1 MSPTYLI
8 SFKTKSGNWS
18 SMRIFF
24 YVTNN
29 NNYSTIMDIDGK
41 LLKASIKLV
50 RLMDKTA
57 DDNLPREIAD
67 VVKLHSK
74 LAVGSA
80 WIPVPGADIAAG
92 AATIWGMYVRINNKL
107 SIPFGENVM
116 KSIGSGVATN
126 LASYAAMS
134 GVASALKFIP
144 GIGTIGGAVL
154 MSATLYGL
162 TLASGWIYLNA
173 LSLVAAKKG
182 NAFSASDISKAVND
196 LLRDKTTIKN
206 FIDEAKKTYKK

>member
-1 MSPTYLI
+1 
-8 SFKTKSGNWS
+8 
-18 SMRIFF
+18 
-24 YVTNN
+24 
-29 NNYSTIMDIDGK
+29 MDIDGK
-41 LLKASIKLV
+41 LIKASVKLV
-50 RLMDKTA
+50 QLMDKTA
-57 DDNLPREIAD
+57 ESNLPREIAD

-80 WIPVPGADIAAG
+80 WIPVPGADVAAG
-92 AATIWGMYVRINNKL
+92 AANIWGMYVRINNKL

-144 GIGTIGGAVL
+144 GIGSVGGAVL
-154 MSATLYGL
+154 MSATLYGI
-162 TLASGWIYLNA
+162 TLASGWVYLNA
-173 LSLVAAKKG
+173 LSLVAERNG

-196 LLRDKTTIKN
+196 LLKDKTTIKN

>member
-1 MSPTYLI
+1 
-8 SFKTKSGNWS
+8 
-18 SMRIFF
+18 
-24 YVTNN
+24 
-29 NNYSTIMDIDGK
+29 MDTDGK

-50 RLMDKTA
+50 QLMDKTA
-57 DDNLPREIAD
+57 DENLPREIAD

-80 WIPVPGADIAAG
+80 WIPVPGADVAAG
-92 AATIWGMYVRINNKL
+92 AANIWGMYVRINNKL
-107 SIPFGENVM
+107 RIPFGENVM

-154 MSATLYGL
+154 MSASLYGL

-182 NAFSASDISKAVND
+182 NVFSASDISKAVND

>member
-1 MSPTYLI
+1 
-8 SFKTKSGNWS
+8 
-18 SMRIFF
+18 
-24 YVTNN
+24 
-29 NNYSTIMDIDGK
+29 MDIDGK

-50 RLMDKTA
+50 QLMDKTA
-57 DDNLPREIAD
+57 DANLPREIAD

-80 WIPVPGADIAAG
+80 WIPIPGADVAAG
-92 AATIWGMYVRINNKL
+92 AANIWGMYVRINNKL

-182 NAFSASDISKAVND
+182 NTFSASDISKAVND
-196 LLRDKTTIKN
+196 LLKDKTTIKN

>member
-1 MSPTYLI
+1 
-8 SFKTKSGNWS
+8 
-18 SMRIFF
+18 
-24 YVTNN
+24 
-29 NNYSTIMDIDGK
+29 MDIDGK
-41 LLKASIKLV
+41 LLKSSIKLV
-50 RLMDKTA
+50 QLMDKTA
-57 DDNLPREIAD
+57 DNNLPREIAD

-80 WIPVPGADIAAG
+80 WVPIPGADVAAG
-92 AATIWGMYVRINNKL
+92 AANIWGMYVRINNKL

-162 TLASGWIYLNA
+162 TLASGWVYLNA
-173 LSLVAAKKG
+173 LSLAAAKKG

-196 LLRDKTTIKN
+196 LLRDKSTIKN
-206 FIDEAKKTYKK
+206 FIDEAKKTYRK

>member
-1 MSPTYLI
+1 M
-8 SFKTKSGNWS
+8 
-18 SMRIFF
+18 
-24 YVTNN
+24 
-29 NNYSTIMDIDGK
+29 
-41 LLKASIKLV
+41 
-50 RLMDKTA
+50 
-57 DDNLPREIAD
+57 
-67 VVKLHSK
+67 
-74 LAVGSA
+74 AVGSA
-80 WIPVPGADIAAG
+80 WIPIPGADVAAG
-92 AATIWGMYVRINNKL
+92 AAAIWGMYVRINNKL

>member
-1 MSPTYLI
+1 
-8 SFKTKSGNWS
+8 
-18 SMRIFF
+18 
-24 YVTNN
+24 
-29 NNYSTIMDIDGK
+29 
-41 LLKASIKLV
+41 
-50 RLMDKTA
+50 
-57 DDNLPREIAD
+57 
-67 VVKLHSK
+67 
-74 LAVGSA
+74 
-80 WIPVPGADIAAG
+80 
-92 AATIWGMYVRINNKL
+92 
-107 SIPFGENVM
+107 M